1 MKEIALWGSI
11 VVLTTAVGAL
21 WLKSPASFA
30 VVDLN
35 LLLSQKA
42 QDLAKEGLVTP
53 QQIREV
59 SEKLR
64 EELND
69 LAERRGVT
77 VFAKSSVFGGQLPDL
92 TTELEAK
99 K

>member
-1 MKEIALWGSI
+1 MKEIALWGCIAGLI
-11 VVLTTAVGAL
+11 VAVGGL
-21 WLKSPASFA
+21 WMKIPEPFA

-35 LLLSQKA
+35 LLVSQKA
-42 QDLAKEGLVTP
+42 QDLAKGGAISP

-69 LAERRGVT
+69 LAERRGVP
-77 VFAKSSVFGGQLPDL
+77 VFAKSSVFGKQLSDL
-92 TTELEAK
+92 TTELENR
-99 K
+99 